1 MAASTRLRMLAPS
14 RRLYPM
20 PMRRLTPPCLAL
32 SIALLLVL
40 PGCRSIPG
48 AATQPVG
55 VVQGSGDRS
64 PVAGQAV
71 WIEGVVT
78 ADFRRDAGLGGVF
91 VQDDGDGDPA
101 TSDAL
106 FVVAAPGAALPA
118 LGQRARLH
126 GTVVEL
132 ETGDGAS
139 LTALQPLRI
148 EPLASGAVA
157 PVPLTGAPYD
167 WEAFE
172 GMAVRIEAPLT
183 LASAD
188 EAARRGELLTSFDGP
203 LWAPVERA
211 APGSAEA
218 VALADANRQRRL
230 VLDDGRLGQDR
241 PLDTGPLPPALE
253 RARAGSTL
261 DEVTGVVDHRFGDHR
276 VQLTGAPRLTEA
288 PRPAPPQVAGDTR
301 LAAFNVE
308 NLFNGDG
315 RGGGFPTERGA
326 RTPGDFARQLGKQ
339 VAAIRALDPHVAA
352 LMELENDGHGPGS
365 AVAALVDALN
375 AGLAG
380 TPWRAVDAGAG
391 PGTDAI
397 RVGLVY
403 RLDRV
408 RPVGAPATLTVP
420 PFDTLSRAPLAQ
432 AFVSLGSGGRRG
444 APFVVAT
451 NHFKSKGCGNA
462 SGPDADQGDGAA
474 CWNATRVASAQ
485 RLHAWLESDPT
496 GSGSD
501 RVAILGDLNAYGQ
514 EAPIAW
520 LREAGWRDAFE
531 GHPEAY
537 SYRYDGERGRLDHA
551 LLSPALA
558 ARLRGA
564 AHWHANADEPRAAG
578 YRNPDSAGTPWRS
591 SDHDPLLLG
600 LDLAP

>member
-1 MAASTRLRMLAPS
+1 
-14 RRLYPM
+14 
-20 PMRRLTPPCLAL
+20 MRRLMPPCLAL
-32 SIALLLVL
+32 PVAVLLALA
-40 PGCRSIPG
+40 GCRSMPG
-48 AATQPVG
+48 TPVQAIG
-55 VVQGSGDRS
+55 TVQGSGDRS
-64 PVAGQAV
+64 PIAGNTV
-71 WIEGVVT
+71 WVEGVVT
-78 ADFRRDAGLGGVF
+78 ADFRSGDGLGGVF
-91 VQDDGDGDPA
+91 VQDAGDGDPA

-106 FVVAAPGAALPA
+106 FVAAAPGVGPLPGV
-118 LGQRARLH
+118 GQRARLH
-126 GTVVEL
+126 GTVLEL
-132 ETGDGAS
+132 DTGDGAS

-148 EPLASGAVA
+148 EALGTGAVA
-157 PVPLTGAPYD
+157 PATVVAAPYA

-188 EAARRGELLTSFDGP
+188 DAARRGELVVSFDGP
-203 LWAPVERA
+203 LWEPVERA
-211 APGSAEA
+211 APGSADA
-218 VALADANRQRRL
+218 VALADANLQRRL
-230 VLDDGRLGQDR
+230 VLDDGRLGQDL
-241 PLDTGPLPPALE
+241 PLDTGPLPRAVA

-261 DEVTGVVDHRFGDHR
+261 DDATGIVDHRFGDHR
-276 VQLTGAPRLTEA
+276 VQLTAPPRLTAA

-326 RTPGDFARQLGKQ
+326 RTADEFARQLGKQ

-352 LMELENDGHGPGS
+352 LMELENDGHGAGS
-365 AVAALVDALN
+365 AVDSLVDALN
-375 AGLAG
+375 AGLNGA
-380 TPWRAVDAGAG
+380 PWRAVDAGQG
-391 PGTDAI
+391 PGSDAI

-403 RLDRV
+403 RHDRV
-408 RPVGAPATLTVP
+408 RTVGAPATLTDA

-432 AFVSLGSGGRRG
+432 AFVALGDDGRRG
-444 APFVVAT
+444 APFVVVA
-451 NHFKSKGCGNA
+451 NHFKSKGCGDA
-462 SGPDADQGDGAA
+462 AGADADQGDGAA
-474 CWNATRVASAQ
+474 CWNATRVESAQ
-485 RLHAWLESDPT
+485 RLHAWLETDPT
-496 GSGSD
+496 GSGGD

-514 EAPIAW
+514 ETPVAW
-520 LREAGWRDAFE
+520 LRQAGWEDAFE
-531 GHPEAY
+531 GHPDAY

-558 ARLRGA
+558 GRLRGA